1 MKANSNPA
9 ILRSLRVGSRTNPV
23 CGNVHNVA
31 SQEILYINGSS
42 GSLGEYSICVRAFIP
57 PSPRSG

>member
-31 SQEILYINGSS
+31 PQEILYINGSS
-42 GSLGEYSICVRAFIP
+42 GAQ
-57 PSPRSG
+57 SG